1 MAQPYSSQFF
11 EDRRGG
17 SRQSAA
23 KIVPLIT
30 QAIQPR
36 AVVDVGCGVGT
47 WLAVFAEQGVTD
59 TLGIDGSYVDP
70 ALLEIPRERF
80 LAHDLTT
87 PIRLERRFDLVL
99 CLEVAEHLPAEHA
112 PTLIDSLVGLGPVV
126 LFSAAIPFQGGT
138 HHVNEQWPAYW
149 AHHFAARGYVPVD
162 YLRRKI
168 WQVPGIEWWYAQNIL
183 IYIERDHLAANS
195 LLQQEAENTGSTPLS
210 LVHPD
215 KYLEVVF
222 LSRLAREAVEI
233 VSPGE
238 SSVLAVDRLLHDLRR
253 SAVRNLERAGIS
265 RSVAMKLTGHKTEAV
280 YRRYAIVAESD
291 LREAGT
297 KLAAALGM
305 AAATPSLSDNLG
317 DNSVTVRKGRSVR
330 QSFDKVIPLD
340 TRWPIKTGTGMDPA
354 TH

>member
-238 SSVLAVDRLLHDLRR
+238 SFILVDDRQIGVQGIPGRSGSPFLERDGVYWGAPADDAEAIRELDRMRQSGAAFIIFAWLSFWWLDHYVGLRRYLHARFRCVRNNDCLIAFDLR
-253 SAVRNLERAGIS
+253 SE
-265 RSVAMKLTGHKTEAV
+265 M
-280 YRRYAIVAESD
+280 
-291 LREAGT
+291 
-297 KLAAALGM
+297 
-305 AAATPSLSDNLG
+305 P
-317 DNSVTVRKGRSVR
+317 
-330 QSFDKVIPLD
+330 
-340 TRWPIKTGTGMDPA
+340 
-354 TH
+354 

>member
-112 PTLIDSLVGLGPVV
+112 HRLIRLLTGLAPVV
-126 LFSAAIPFQGGT
+126 IFSAAIPNQRGT
-138 HHVNEQWPAYW
+138 HHVNEQWPEYW
-149 AHHFAARGYVPVD
+149 VAIFERHGFMAID
-162 YLRRKI
+162 CLRPRL
-168 WQVPGIEWWYAQNIL
+168 WTNDAVEWWYAQNMLLFVRPSELSRFPQIAREAEL
-183 IYIERDHLAANS
+183 HHGRPFAIVHPKAYTSWVDECSLYKESARGMSRLAAKSLPLYHLAARS
-195 LLQQEAENTGSTPLS
+195 FSSTMASSRRGRCLTAEPRE
-210 LVHPD
+210 P
-215 KYLEVVF
+215 F
-222 LSRLAREAVEI
+222 LSATVFTGGLLPMMLQPSAN
-233 VSPGE
+233 
-238 SSVLAVDRLLHDLRR
+238 SSA
-253 SAVRNLERAGIS
+253 
-265 RSVAMKLTGHKTEAV
+265 
-280 YRRYAIVAESD
+280 
-291 LREAGT
+291 
-297 KLAAALGM
+297 
-305 AAATPSLSDNLG
+305 
-317 DNSVTVRKGRSVR
+317 
-330 QSFDKVIPLD
+330 
-340 TRWPIKTGTGMDPA
+340 
-354 TH
+354 